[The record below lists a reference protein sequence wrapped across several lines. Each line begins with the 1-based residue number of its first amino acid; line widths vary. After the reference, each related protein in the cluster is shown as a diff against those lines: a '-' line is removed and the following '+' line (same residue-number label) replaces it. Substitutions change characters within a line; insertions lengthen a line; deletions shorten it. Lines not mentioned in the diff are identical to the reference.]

1 MNYQKIYDSLIQK
14 RLDNPITKAQ
24 IYCESHHILPR
35 CLGGSDDKSNL
46 VNLTAREHF
55 IAHKLLSYIAIIKY
69 RLNQCISSKSFDI
82 NYIVIN

>member
-1 MNYQKIYDSLIQK
+1 MDYMKIYNSLIQK

-46 VNLTAREHF
+46 VNLTANEADMQSYLKLGYILGRYF
-55 IAHKLLSYIAIIKY
+55 SHKTYK
-69 RLNQCISSKSFDI
+69 N
-82 NYIVIN
+82 